1 MDEID
6 TVDSLESGDPMNP
19 MDPTGPMGAMG
30 AVPPRSALPTMGAAD
45 EVRELSTLENFQAA
59 MADASAFLVVTDRS
73 TPTRVHRTTCATV
86 LPQHFITKV
95 VTNGCKRGRYFKATS
110 FAAAQARFTS
120 RACGV
125 CHPDR
130 A

>member
-1 MDEID
+1 MDTKDAAGVGDEIREL
-6 TVDSLESGDPMNP
+6 TSLE
-19 MDPTGPMGAMG
+19 A
-30 AVPPRSALPTMGAAD
+30 
-45 EVRELSTLENFQAA
+45 FQAA
-59 MADASAFLVVTDRS
+59 VADSAAFLVVTDRS
-73 TPTRVHRTTCATV
+73 TPTRVHRTTCVAV

-95 VTNGCKRGRYFKATS
+95 VTNGGKRGRYYRASS

-130 A
+130 M